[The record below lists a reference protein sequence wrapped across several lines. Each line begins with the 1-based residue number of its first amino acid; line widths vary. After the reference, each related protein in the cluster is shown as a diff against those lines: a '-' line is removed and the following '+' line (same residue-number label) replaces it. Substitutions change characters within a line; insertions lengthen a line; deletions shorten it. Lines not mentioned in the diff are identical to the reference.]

1 MARFLITHVVNF
13 DRIKRDFEEYKNEDC
28 PLKFTWEDF
37 VRMEIR
43 DAFGFIYKDLEN
55 DTKAVRFEN
64 IKANERKE
72 IKEIMDTL
80 FKDMKK
86 SKGWIYSENDNLEFE
101 KAEKYIFEKFN
112 EAFMRD
118 GEPLRCEEV

>member
-1 MARFLITHVVNF
+1 MVRVLITHVVDF

-55 DTKAVRFEN
+55 DVKAVRFEN
-64 IKANERKE
+64 IKSNECKE
-72 IKEIMDTL
+72 IKEIMYNL

-86 SKGWIYSENDNLEFE
+86 PNCWIYCENDKIEFE
-101 KAEKYIFEKFN
+101 KAEKYIFEKFA
-112 EAFMRD
+112 EALYD
-118 GEPLRCEEV
+118 